1 MQPAK
6 EKKKSNHFNKKYMIK
21 TVKYVRMVVQLIFF
35 VMLPSL
41 FDQAFTG
48 VKNTADAIGKGNV
61 LQWDSFTKILLILL
75 IVTLLFGRVFCGYA
89 CAFGALGDYIYFLTG
104 KIRACIN
111 IKVKHGKA
119 GKIKYPVLA
128 VILILC
134 FLGKKDLVT
143 KYSPWTVFS
152 FIVSENFK
160 ETFSSS
166 LASIIIFGIIIVA
179 MSVEE
184 RFFCRHLCP
193 MGAVFAIVPS
203 GILARIHKGKNC
215 ISSCHACSKNCPLD
229 IEPGAEEERGEC
241 ITCLRCVVVCPGKNL
256 SIVNNKAKN

>member
-35 VMLPSL
+35 VLLPSL

-111 IKVKHGKA
+111 IKVKIA
-119 GKIKYPVLA
+119 FLPVMHAVKTVRLA
-128 VILILC
+128 LNPEL
-134 FLGKKDLVT
+134 KK
-143 KYSPWTVFS
+143 
-152 FIVSENFK
+152 K
-160 ETFSSS
+160 E
-166 LASIIIFGIIIVA
+166 
-179 MSVEE
+179 
-184 RFFCRHLCP
+184 
-193 MGAVFAIVPS
+193 
-203 GILARIHKGKNC
+203 
-215 ISSCHACSKNCPLD
+215 
-229 IEPGAEEERGEC
+229 
-241 ITCLRCVVVCPGKNL
+241 
-256 SIVNNKAKN
+256 VNAQHV